1 MKYNKKE
8 LDARMRLIKYI
19 RSNIMRY
26 KSRMGNSA
34 NEEFVHDILTTL
46 LKYDYELASMGIVD
60 IEYHL
65 TDGTERT
72 FVKSAISKED

>member
-19 RSNIMRY
+19 RSNTMRY
-26 KSRMGNSA
+26 KSRMGSSA

-46 LKYDYELASMGIVD
+46 LKYDYELASMGI
-60 IEYHL
+60 
-65 TDGTERT
+65 TE
-72 FVKSAISKED
+72 IKEAE